1 MAVGDRSESRLSGP
15 VELPTSNAI
24 IGGASPATVPAN
36 YAWVIKQVT
45 LCNTAGIDAVV
56 YLAVGT
62 AATAAN
68 RFFSALPITGFDT
81 LVFDTGIVMNA
92 GESLYGYADRAGINV
107 IVNGWTKQVS

>member
-1 MAVGDRSESRLSGP
+1 MAVGDRSESRLVGP
-15 VELPTSNAI
+15 VEFATSNAVV
-24 IGGASPATVPAN
+24 GASVPAN

-81 LVFDTGIVMNA
+81 IVFDTGIVMNA